1 MSKNGSDE
9 KPSERFARERLES
22 ILGIKL
28 DRVPEE
34 PTRKTPDYS
43 SEVVEGLACFEV
55 KELAAS
61 DWQVL
66 KDGFNKY
73 ETERATSDLSMHWM
87 IALFAE
93 LPAERM
99 TAPPRFPED
108 DEEQIARLAAAG
120 LTITRKAERVAD
132 FERRRAEQPEKIRL
146 KGLVKDLIPDL
157 QVLEAN
163 GITST
168 RGPEVSSPT
177 AVEALWR
184 IARRT
189 RNAICLASPP
199 NEAAG
204 LPSGVFMHMG
214 YGHTRSG
221 QADTIADRIQAWFD
235 TESKS
240 ENLIKSL
247 ECEEYQV
254 GHAVLVF
261 NELEPELSSS
271 RETETFL
278 PVRSLTLPES
288 VDVVWA
294 LLVTCTLMYSADSGW
309 NEYRHEEPPRWDRR

>member
-1 MSKNGSDE
+1 MSKNRSRE

-34 PTRKTPDYS
+34 QTRKTPDYCC
-43 SEVVEGLACFEV
+43 EVVEGLACFEV

-61 DWQVL
+61 DWRVL
-66 KDGFNKY
+66 DDGFKKY
-73 ETERATSDLSMHWM
+73 ETERATSDLSMRWM
-87 IALFAE
+87 IALSAE
-93 LPAERM
+93 LPAERL
-99 TAPPRFPED
+99 TPPPRFPED
-108 DEEQIARLAAAG
+108 DEEQIARFAAAG
-120 LTITRKAERVAD
+120 ITIMRKAERVAD
-132 FERRRAEQPEKIRL
+132 FERRRAEEPEKIRL

-157 QVLEAN
+157 QVLEAH

-168 RGPEVSSPT
+168 RGPEVGSPA

-189 RNAICLASPP
+189 RDAICLASPS
-199 NEAAG
+199 NESAG

-214 YGHTRSG
+214 WGHTRSG
-221 QADTIADRIQAWFD
+221 LADTIADRIQAWFD

-240 ENLIKSL
+240 ENLIESL
-247 ECEEYQV
+247 ECEEHQV

-261 NELEPELSSS
+261 DGLEPELRSA

-278 PVRSLTLPES
+278 PVRPLTLPEP

-294 LLVTCTLMYSADSGW
+294 LLGTCTLMYSADNGW
-309 NEYRHEEPPRWDRR
+309 NEYRHEDGPLP